1 MSSREHELQRLARRI
16 NWLARFR
23 RPLSLVLATASAL
36 ALVHHFTG
44 WLPRSWPGGHIVFIA
59 LMLATVCWYAIESL
73 LGFVLAFW
81 ETDYAS
87 LTRRPTLPRARL
99 LRRK

>member
-23 RPLSLVLATASAL
+23 RPIAIAL
-36 ALVHHFTG
+36 AAAASLALMYHFTG
-44 WLPRSWPGGHIVFIA
+44 WVPKSWPGGHMVFIIV
-59 LMLATVCWYAIESL
+59 MVGTVCWYAIESV
-73 LGFVLAFW
+73 LGFVLALW

-87 LTRRPTLPRARL
+87 LTRRPSLPHARL

>member
-23 RPLSLVLATASAL
+23 RPISIALAIGAAL
-36 ALVHHFTG
+36 ALNYHFTG
-44 WLPRSWPGGHIVFIA
+44 WLPKSWPGGHMVGITI
-59 LMLATVCWYAIESL
+59 MLGTVCWYAIESV
-73 LGFVLAFW
+73 LGFVLALW
-81 ETDYAS
+81 ETNYAS
-87 LTRRPTLPRARL
+87 LTRPPSLPRARL

>member
-23 RPLSLVLATASAL
+23 RPISIALAAASAL
-36 ALVHHFTG
+36 ALMYHFTG
-44 WLPRSWPGGHIVFIA
+44 WFPNSWPGGHMVFITW
-59 LMLATVCWYAIESL
+59 MVGTVCWYAIESV
-73 LGFVLAFW
+73 LGFVLALW

-87 LTRRPTLPRARL
+87 LTRRPTLPQARL